1 MYILADGSKIVVFVV
16 VVVVVLVIPAVEGHS
31 EIDSP
36 RFSKSHAILG

>member
-1 MYILADGSKIVVFVV
+1 MYILADGSKVVVFV